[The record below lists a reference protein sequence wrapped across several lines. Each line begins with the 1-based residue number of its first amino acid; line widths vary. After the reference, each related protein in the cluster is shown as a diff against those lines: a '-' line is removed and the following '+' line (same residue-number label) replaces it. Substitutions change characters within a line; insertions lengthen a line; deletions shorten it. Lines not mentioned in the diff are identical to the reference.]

1 MPINQI
7 TTLLGCTPSTDRRCG
22 DGNLGNLASG
32 QDARMALS
40 TTDIA
45 LRLIVA
51 LILGGL
57 IGYDRRKHGKPAG
70 LRTMSLVALGSA
82 TFTVV
87 GIEAML
93 QLATAEAEAGIE
105 AAVRLDT
112 SRVIAGIVGGIGFLG
127 AGAIIQGRGRVQGMT
142 TASGIW
148 VTAAV
153 GVASGLG
160 QFLIAAIATALAVAV
175 LVLLRRSTDEEEE

>member
-1 MPINQI
+1 MVQNCIEA
-7 TTLLGCTPSTDRRCG
+7 LLGCSRGGSGRRKSE
-22 DGNLGNLASG
+22 NLGNLARD
-32 QDARMALS
+32 QDTRMALS
-40 TTDIA
+40 STDIA

-70 LRTMSLVALGSA
+70 LRTLSLVALGSA

-160 QFLIAAIATALAVAV
+160 QFLIAAITTVLAMAV
-175 LVLLRRSTDEEEE
+175 LVLLRRSSAEDEE